1 MRTSSVYTSSW
12 SAPVGHKGEH
22 VAVRKDDENLKT
34 RGADKA
40 AGNGS
45 KPPTSYSAKDIQVLE
60 GLEAVRRRP
69 GMYIGTTDIRG
80 LHHLVREV
88 LDNSIDE
95 AMNGTCDRIN
105 VWIHKNNDVT
115 VADNG
120 RGIPVDKQQQTG
132 KSALE
137 VVHTILH
144 AGGKF
149 GGAGYKVS
157 GGLHGVGVSV
167 VNALS
172 TELVVEVHRE
182 GKVWTQTYERGKP
195 TGAVKA
201 VAKPQLPP
209 PPAIEWKER
218 PRLTGTVTRFT
229 PDPQVFPVIEWDSSI
244 VEQWLRETA
253 YLNKGLFLTLRDE
266 RKDTEANYY
275 FDGGI
280 MSFVRHLNRSHEAL
294 HAKPVYVDKTYE
306 NDTVVEVALQYNDT
320 FAERV
325 YTFANNINTLDGGAH
340 LTGFRNALTRTLN
353 AYARKNGQLK
363 EADPNLT
370 SEDVREG
377 LTAVISVKI
386 KEPQFE
392 GQTKTRLG
400 NAEVAGQVAAAVNDA
415 LGQYLEENPPDA
427 RRIVEKCLTA
437 FRAREAARKARD
449 LVQRKGALDGF
460 SLPGKLADCQER
472 DPEKCELFIVEGP
485 SAGGSAK
492 GGRDRRTQA
501 ILPLKGKIL
510 NVEKARADKMLGND
524 EIKALIVALGTGIGD
539 YFDMKKL
546 RYGRTILLCDADVD
560 GSHIRTL
567 LLTLL
572 YRHFRPLIE
581 ERRVYIGQ
589 PPLYRLQL
597 GKDIRWA
604 YSDNERD
611 KLVKE
616 LKQQARTKRDDRK
629 KAAADKADAEGGD
642 KAGSRARRR
651 AAEAIVDAEADA
663 PVNSDE
669 GTDDGKGGREPAI
682 ARYKGLG
689 EMNAEQLWDTT
700 LNPATRTLK
709 RITLEDAEQADL
721 AFDELMGSEV
731 EGRKKWIMANAKKA
745 ALDI

>member
-1 MRTSSVYTSSW
+1 
-12 SAPVGHKGEH
+12 
-22 VAVRKDDENLKT
+22 
-34 RGADKA
+34 
-40 AGNGS
+40 
-45 KPPTSYSAKDIQVLE
+45 
-60 GLEAVRRRP
+60 
-69 GMYIGTTDIRG
+69 MYIGTTDIRG

-95 AMNGTCDRIN
+95 AMNGTCDRID
-105 VWIHKNNDVT
+105 VWIHKSNEIT

-120 RGIPVDKQQQTG
+120 RGIPVGPHPTQKDPKG
-132 KSALE
+132 KPMDALQ
-137 VVHTILH
+137 VVMTILH

-149 GGAGYKVS
+149 GGAGYKVT

-172 TELVVEVHRE
+172 SSMTVEVHRD
-182 GKVWTQTYERGKP
+182 GKIFTQSYERGRP
-195 TGAVKA
+195 LTAVRGIT
-201 VAKPQLPP
+201 KPQLPP
-209 PPAIEWKER
+209 PPVVPWR
-218 PRLTGTVTRFT
+218 PSSRVTGTVTRFA
-229 PDPQVFPVIEWDSSI
+229 PDKDMFPVIEWDTAI
-244 VEQWLRETA
+244 ITQWLRETA
-253 YLNKGLFLTLRDE
+253 YLNKSLWLALHDE
-266 RKDTEANYY
+266 RTGAEENYY
-275 FDGGI
+275 FDGGVV
-280 MSFVRHLNRSHEAL
+280 SFVRHLNRAHENL
-294 HAKPVYVDKTYE
+294 HAKPVYVERTFE
-306 NDTVVEVALQYNDT
+306 NGTIVEVALQYNDT
-320 FAERV
+320 FAEKV
-325 YTFANNINTLDGGAH
+325 YTFANNINTIDGGAH
-340 LTGFRNALTRTLN
+340 LTGFRTALTRTIN
-353 AYARKNGQLK
+353 AYARKGNALK
-363 EADPNLT
+363 ESDPNLT
-370 SEDVREG
+370 SDDMREG

-386 KEPQFE
+386 REPQFE

-400 NAEVAGQVAAAVNDA
+400 NAEVAGQVATAVNDA
-415 LGQYLEENPPDA
+415 LGAYLEENPGDA
-427 RRIVEKCLTA
+427 RKIVEKCLNA

-449 LVQRKGALDGF
+449 VFRKGALDGF
-460 SLPGKLADCQER
+460 SLPGKLADCSER

-524 EIKALIVALGTGIGD
+524 EIKALITALGTGIGD
-539 YFDMKKL
+539 YFDLKKL

-581 ERRVYIGQ
+581 DGRVYIGQ

-597 GKDIRWA
+597 GKDVRWA
-604 YSDNERD
+604 YSDHERD
-611 KLVKE
+611 QAIKD
-616 LKQQARTKRDDRK
+616 LKGAAKAKRDKKATPD
-629 KAAADKADAEGGD
+629 KAAADAEKAPARG
-642 KAGSRARRR
+642 RRR
-651 AAEAIVDAEADA
+651 TAEPEEDGETPSA
-663 PVNSDE
+663 NTDE

-709 RITLEDAEQADL
+709 RVTLEDAELADL
-721 AFDELMGSEV
+721 VFDELMGNEV
-731 EGRKKWIMANAKKA
+731 EGRKKWIMANADKA

>member
-1 MRTSSVYTSSW
+1 VAVKKEDVK
-12 SAPVGHKGEH
+12 APV
-22 VAVRKDDENLKT
+22 
-34 RGADKA
+34 
-40 AGNGS
+40 AGNGQ
-45 KPPTSYSAKDIQVLE
+45 KPPASYSAKDIQVLE

-95 AMNGTCDRIN
+95 AMNGTCERID
-105 VWIHKNNDVT
+105 VWIEKNNDIT

-120 RGIPVDKQQQTG
+120 RGIPTDKQQQTG

-172 TELVVEVHRE
+172 TSLVVEVHRDA
-182 GKVWTQTYERGKP
+182 KISTQSYERGKP
-195 TGAVKA
+195 TGAVK
-201 VAKPQLPP
+201 VIAKPELPLPP
-209 PPAIEWKER
+209 VVPWKER
-218 PRLTGTVTRFT
+218 GKTTGTVTRFRA
-229 PDPQVFPVIEWDSSI
+229 DPTMFPVIEWDASI
-244 VEQWLRETA
+244 IEQWLRETA
-253 YLNKGLFLTLRDE
+253 YLNKSLFLSLHDE
-266 RKDTEANYY
+266 RNGGESNYY

-280 MSFVRHLNRSHEAL
+280 VSFVRHLNRSHEVL
-294 HAKPVYVDKTYE
+294 HNKPVYVEKTHD
-306 NDTVVEVALQYNDT
+306 NGTVVEVSLQYNDG
-320 FAERV
+320 FAEKV
-325 YTFANNINTLDGGAH
+325 YTFANNINTIDGGAH
-340 LTGFRNALTRTLN
+340 LTGFRNALTRTIN
-353 AYARKNGQLK
+353 FYARKVGTLK

-370 SEDVREG
+370 SDDVREG

-386 KEPQFE
+386 REPQFE

-400 NAEVAGQVAAAVNDA
+400 NAEVAGQVQAAVNDA

-449 LVQRKGALDGF
+449 LVLRKGALDGF
-460 SLPGKLADCQER
+460 SLPGKLADCSER
-472 DPEKCELFIVEGP
+472 DPEKCELIIVEGP

-492 GGRDRRTQA
+492 SGRDRRFQA

-510 NVEKARADKMLGND
+510 NVEKARADKMLGNE
-524 EIKALIVALGTGIGD
+524 EIKAIITALGTGIGD
-539 YFDMKKL
+539 YFDLKKL
-546 RYGRTILLCDADVD
+546 RYGKTILLCDADVD
-560 GSHIRTL
+560 GAHIRTL

-581 ERRVYIGQ
+581 EGRVYIGQ

-597 GKDIRWA
+597 GKEIRWA
-604 YSDNERD
+604 YSDAERD
-611 KLVKE
+611 KSIKE
-616 LKQQARTKRDDRK
+616 LKVDAKKKRDTRK
-629 KAAADKADAEGGD
+629 AKAEGEEPAPVAPAAKGRKRGAAA
-642 KAGSRARRR
+642 
-651 AAEAIVDAEADA
+651 AATDGEADGDSTR
-663 PVNSDE
+663 SDE

-700 LNPATRTLK
+700 INPATRTLK
-709 RITLEDAEQADL
+709 RVTLDDAEAADIV
-721 AFDELMGSEV
+721 FDELMGNEV
-731 EGRKKWIMANAKKA
+731 EGRKKWIMANATKA
-745 ALDI
+745 ELDI